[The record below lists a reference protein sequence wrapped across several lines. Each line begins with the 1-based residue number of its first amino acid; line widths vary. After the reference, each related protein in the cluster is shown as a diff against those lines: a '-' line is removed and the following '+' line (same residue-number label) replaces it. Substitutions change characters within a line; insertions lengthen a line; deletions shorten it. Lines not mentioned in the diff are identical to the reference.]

1 MSAYVDDV
9 RHKFGNMVMCH
20 LWADTDEELLD
31 MVDKI
36 GVQRKWIQGH
46 KTLSFGKHRDASWVH
61 FDISLSKKALAIAAG
76 AILTDR
82 YGPVIHTKRL
92 QIAWGEANNRPD
104 VVERAKAMI
113 ARIEQLRSEKQTMAE
128 EAEIREGRML

>member
-1 MSAYVDDV
+1 MSVYVDDV
-9 RHKFGNMVMCH
+9 RHRFGNMVMCH
-20 LWADTDEELLD
+20 LWADTDEELLE

-92 QIAWGEANNRPD
+92 QIAWGEANNLPD
-104 VVERAKAMI
+104 IVERAKAMI
-113 ARIEQLRSEKQTMAE
+113 TQIEELRSGKSIMAE
-128 EAEIREGRML
+128 EAAYSKGGT